1 MVKDYFRLAYRSA
14 RQRKLRSWLTM
25 IGIFVGIAAVVALVS
40 LSQGMQNAIAEQFVS
55 LGSDKLVVQSAE
67 TGFGPP
73 GTDVSNTLVSKDK
86 DVIEKVNGVDVIN
99 ESYYV
104 YIGTNLTINIVL
116 QSLFWIILISFIVLS
131 FFIYQKTNILT

>member
-55 LGSDKLVVQSAE
+55 LGSDK
-67 TGFGPP
+67 
-73 GTDVSNTLVSKDK
+73 
-86 DVIEKVNGVDVIN
+86 
-99 ESYYV
+99 
-104 YIGTNLTINIVL
+104 
-116 QSLFWIILISFIVLS
+116 IILLPLNRGIPP
-131 FFIYQKTNILT
+131 